1 MSNIINLNDERERR
15 TTNGGSLFDILEQ
28 SSSSMD
34 PITLELIRD
43 LIHLLQDYDIDPQL
57 PETAENM
64 IFLSMLFQAHID
76 NMNGKENGWINLFD
90 DMRKMVQES
99 E

>member
-1 MSNIINLNDERERR
+1 MYIQESSHVANDCY
-15 TTNGGSLFDILEQ
+15 TGSRSKSQMVMEAHEAYPQCCQI
-28 SSSSMD
+28 
-34 PITLELIRD
+34 
-43 LIHLLQDYDIDPQL
+43 IHLLQDYDIDPQV

-76 NMNGKENGWINLFD
+76 NMNGKENDWINLFD

>member
-1 MSNIINLNDERERR
+1 MSNIINLNNEREKR
-15 TTNGGSLFDILEQ
+15 TKNVDFFSNIVEQ
-28 SSSSMD
+28 SSMD
-34 PITLELIRD
+34 TITLELIRN
-43 LIHLLQDYDIDPQL
+43 IIGLLQDYDIDPQA

-76 NMNGKENGWINLFD
+76 NMNGKENIWINLFD

>member
-1 MSNIINLNDERERR
+1 MSNVINLNDAREKR
-15 TTNGGSLFDILEQ
+15 TKNNDFFSSVIEQ
-28 SSSSMD
+28 SSME
-34 PITLELIRD
+34 PITMELIRN
-43 LIHLLQDYDIDPQL
+43 IIGLLQDYDIDPQA

-64 IFLSMLFQAHID
+64 IFLSILFQAHID
-76 NMNGKENGWINLFD
+76 NMNGKENVWINLFD